1 MVSYKKTSMEKI
13 NPLVS
18 IIVPNYNHE
27 KFLKERLESIFNQT
41 YTNFEVILL
50 DDCSTDSSLNILN
63 KYAENSKV
71 SHCVFNETNSG
82 NTFIQWNKGIALAKG
97 DFIWIAES
105 DDFCELNFLE
115 ELIQPLL
122 LDDEI
127 VLSYCQSKRVDEF
140 SKVKGDWLNHTD
152 SLDKT
157 FFLNNFTV
165 DGNEFIE
172 RFLIFRNVI
181 PNASGVLF
189 RRETALSLGELE
201 TDSFLRY
208 CGDWLFY
215 IKLITNNKVAFK
227 STALNCYRYHP
238 QSVITM
244 AHQSGKFESYNGV
257 DIKVRK
263 KMKVFLADKKLD
275 NLRTILKINKQ
286 ISNELKYS
294 KAFHL
299 IRNQEKIKGFS
310 LLILIF
316 RTFIRKYKFK
326 KNLELRIHKMF
337 FKNSV

>member
-1 MVSYKKTSMEKI
+1 MEKV

-27 KFLKERLESIFNQT
+27 KFLKERFESIFNQT

-50 DDCSTDSSLNILN
+50 DDCSTDSSFNILSE
-63 KYAENSKV
+63 YAKNPKV

-105 DDFCELNFLE
+105 DDFCGLNFLE

-122 LDDEI
+122 HDDEI

-140 SKVKGDWLNHTD
+140 STVKGDWLNHTD
-152 SLDKT
+152 SLDSS
-157 FFLNNFTV
+157 FFLKNFTL

-189 RRETALSLGELE
+189 RRETAFNLGELE
-201 TDSFLRY
+201 TDSFLKY

-227 STALNCYRYHP
+227 STALNCYRFHSK
-238 QSVITM
+238 SVITM
-244 AHQSGKFESYNGV
+244 AHQSGRFQSYNGV
-257 DIKVRK
+257 DINVRK
-263 KMKVFLADKKLD
+263 KMKLFLLDKKLD
-275 NLRTILKINKQ
+275 NLRTILKINRQ
-286 ISNELKYS
+286 ISNNLKYE

-299 IRNQEKIKGFS
+299 IRNQQKIKGFL

-316 RTFIRKYKFK
+316 RTFIIKYKFR
-326 KNLELRIHKMF
+326 KNLELRVNKLF

>member
-1 MVSYKKTSMEKI
+1 MVCCK
-13 NPLVS
+13 PLVS

-27 KFLKERLESIFNQT
+27 KFLKQRLESIFNQT
-41 YTNFEVILL
+41 YDHFEILLL
-50 DDCSTDSSLNILN
+50 DDCSTDSSLNILSE
-63 KYAENSKV
+63 YAENPKV

-105 DDFCELNFLE
+105 DDFCELNFLD

-122 LDDEI
+122 HDDKI

-140 SKVKGDWLNHTD
+140 STIKGDWLNHTD
-152 SLDKT
+152 SLDCT
-157 FFLNNFTV
+157 FFLKNFIL

-172 RFLIFRNVI
+172 RFLIYRNVI

-189 RRETALSLGELE
+189 RRNTARSLGELE

-215 IKLITNNKVAFK
+215 MKLITNNKVAFK
-227 STALNCYRYHP
+227 STALNCYRFHP
-238 QSVITM
+238 KSVITM

-257 DIKVRK
+257 DINVRK
-263 KMKVFLADKKLD
+263 KMKVFLADKKPD
-275 NLRTILKINKQ
+275 NLGTILKINKQ
-286 ISNELKYS
+286 ISNDLKYE

-299 IRNQEKIKGFS
+299 IRNQERIKGFS
-310 LLILIF
+310 LLISIF

-326 KNLELRIHKMF
+326 KNLELRVNKMLS
-337 FKNSV
+337 KNTT